1 MKIISISGKAQS
13 GKDTTAALLKEVLET
28 DGYTVL
34 IAHYADLLKYICKT
48 FFGWNGVKDEAG
60 RQMLQYI
67 GTDVVRK
74 QNPDYWVNFLLSVL
88 NLFPHEWDYVLI
100 PDSRFPNEL
109 DCIRQSDID
118 SVHLRIERP
127 GLVSPLT
134 PEQQNHPSE
143 TALDDVAADYH
154 IVNDGALEDLRKK
167 VIDLAVK
174 MNGAHQTTLWEK

>member
-67 GTDVVRK
+67 GTDSARRAG
-74 QNPDYWVNFLLSVL
+74 S
-88 NLFPHEWDYVLI
+88 
-100 PDSRFPNEL
+100 
-109 DCIRQSDID
+109 
-118 SVHLRIERP
+118 
-127 GLVSPLT
+127 
-134 PEQQNHPSE
+134 
-143 TALDDVAADYH
+143 
-154 IVNDGALEDLRKK
+154 
-167 VIDLAVK
+167 
-174 MNGAHQTTLWEK
+174 